1 MLLARVVPAAGRQP
15 LDARIRH
22 EAAGQRPALPAA
34 CCRDPRDGRRH
45 RSGPETSFSFQP
57 RPRSVRTPGVSA
69 SPPPDCALFAIGT
82 VSINVGPDLPG
93 WSRPA
98 ARRAIDRNHKEA
110 PCAASSSCS
119 PPICSPS
126 AWASAWASI
135 CCRS

>member
-1 MLLARVVPAAGRQP
+1 MLLAGVVPAAGRQP

-22 EAAGQRPALPAA
+22 DAAGQRPALPAA
-34 CCRDPRDGRRH
+34 CCRDPRDGGRH
-45 RSGPETSFSFQP
+45 RSGLETSFSFQP
-57 RPRSVRTPGVSA
+57 RPQCACATGVPA
-69 SPPPDCALFAIGT
+69 FQPAHCVLFAFGT

-98 ARRAIDRNHKEA
+98 SRRAIDRNHKEA